1 MTTADN
7 AHNQPIGLVAA
18 AYSEYVP
25 LFASIELT
33 LRCNLR
39 CSHCYNFDRAL
50 PLPPG
55 DELAPAEIRGLIDEL
70 VALGTLE
77 ICFTGGEALLHPHLL
92 DFVRHARSH
101 LAAVRVKSN
110 GVSLTRERAQ
120 HLYDAGVYALD
131 VSLYGACPDTHD
143 ALTQVPGSFVKTL
156 AGARVAADA
165 GLRVSLSF
173 CVTAQN
179 AHEVSEMLAICQR
192 EGYHF
197 TLDPQISA
205 RYDGSR
211 GSLDHRVSLPVLE
224 ELYRGPLREALGQ
237 PTCRSDADMQC
248 SCARAVVAVN
258 AQGEVYPCIAAPLP
272 SGNIRAGGFAAVWR
286 DSPQLNRLRG
296 LTLDDYARCAPCPD
310 RGYCRRSNG
319 VSLVNTGEY
328 TGVDPWNCGE
338 AAIIRQIA
346 EGGASC
352 FSAESPAASRP
363 AIDP

>member
-1 MTTADN
+1 MAYDAQKTEMRR
-7 AHNQPIGLVAA
+7 VEA
-18 AYSEYVP
+18 AYADCVP

-39 CSHCYNFDRAL
+39 CTHCYNFDRSL

-55 DELAPAEIRGLIDEL
+55 NELSPAEVRGLIDEL

-77 ICFTGGEALLHPHLL
+77 ICFTGGEALLHPHLG
-92 DFVRHARSH
+92 DFVRHARGH

-110 GVSLTRERAQ
+110 GVVLAPERAEA
-120 HLYDAGVYALD
+120 LYAAGVYALD
-131 VSLYGACPDTHD
+131 VSVYGACADTHD
-143 ALTQVPGSFVKTL
+143 ALTRVPGSFEKTL
-156 AGARVAADA
+156 AGARAAADA

-179 AHEVSEMLAICQR
+179 ADEVADMLALCGR
-192 EGYHF
+192 EGFHF

-211 GSLDHRVSLPVLE
+211 TSLEHRVSLPVLE
-224 ELYRGPLREALGQ
+224 ALYRGPLREALGQ
-237 PTCRSDADMQC
+237 PTCRSDHDMQC

-258 AQGEVYPCIAAPLP
+258 AQGDVYPCIAAPLP
-272 SGNIRAGGFAAVWR
+272 SGNIRHGGFAAVWR
-286 DSPQLNRLRG
+286 HSPQLNRLRG
-296 LTLDDYARCAPCPD
+296 LTLADYPQCGPCPD
-310 RGYCRRSNG
+310 RGFCRRSNG

-346 EGGASC
+346 EGGEPC
-352 FSAESPAASRP
+352 FSATSPAPSPP
-363 AIDP
+363 ATGP